1 MIEPVLLNI
10 YKIKKSHSGVKL
22 TVLTVSS
29 QILCILKTAAN
40 GVYPQLLRQLAWT
53 RRQWLA
59 SFKEREIPVE
69 TCSSALSVPVVLPL
83 TSLPSPHRDLATPSS
98 SEIERHFGD
107 DQYRV
112 VRHHRNI
119 TLWCFLIVVYFV
131 LCFSTDSDAIYSQR
145 AIWYTFIVQFC
156 VKRNNLSKKIY
167 HWKTDFKV
175 IIQFDN
181 RVISNMDLFD
191 NYNKTLEEVSY
202 ITVIKRFNFE

>member
-40 GVYPQLLRQLAWT
+40 GVYPQLLRQLAWNET
-53 RRQWLA
+53 
-59 SFKEREIPVE
+59 PVIGQFQRAGNPRWNLLFRAIRSCG
-69 TCSSALSVPVVLPL
+69 TPADVFTIT
-83 TSLPSPHRDLATPSS
+83 TSRP
-98 SEIERHFGD
+98 
-107 DQYRV
+107 
-112 VRHHRNI
+112 
-119 TLWCFLIVVYFV
+119 
-131 LCFSTDSDAIYSQR
+131 SDAVFVRDWETLRRRSVSRCGVFWSLCILFSVFRQTVMR
-145 AIWYTFIVQFC
+145 FIRNVLWYTFIVQFC